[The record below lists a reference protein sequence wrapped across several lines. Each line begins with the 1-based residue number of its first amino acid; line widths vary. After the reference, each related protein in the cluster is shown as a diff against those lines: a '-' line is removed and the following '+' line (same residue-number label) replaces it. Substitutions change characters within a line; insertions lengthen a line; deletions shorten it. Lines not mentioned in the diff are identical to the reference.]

1 MVHTYIHTMA
11 TMATTTTTTTTTA
24 PAVEHIEHIL
34 LLPEAI
40 PTPQI
45 SPLILPCSVQC
56 PGDVHPDA
64 DADAHISE
72 LVLSC
77 AAWRLGTAAAAACGT
92 STTWSGY
99 EADESRAVSL
109 GSGSI
114 SGDDGEGE
122 EEWEDEQEGGEE
134 GGEEGGKVADVS
146 FSVLGDAVYASPDE
160 YQDDDHR
167 PSQPPTALTS
177 PIPLPSTI
185 PPTKLTTPT
194 TPPRTPASETTALLL
209 AATAIP
215 AYTASP
221 RHASPARPRSR
232 GRKYKTNKARR
243 MFHRVV
249 VVRSPNNSFNGLGRP
264 PSRMRYGP
272 VASGGGGGGGGA
284 YESFPSPE
292 FEGDG
297 KWRGGICRW
306 FC

>member
-1 MVHTYIHTMA
+1 MVHTYIH

-64 DADAHISE
+64 DADADAHISE

-92 STTWSGY
+92 LTTWSGY

-109 GSGSI
+109 GPGSI

-122 EEWEDEQEGGEE
+122 EEWEDEQEGGR
-134 GGEEGGKVADVS
+134 EGGKVADVS

-167 PSQPPTALTS
+167 PSQPPPALTS

-185 PPTKLTTPT
+185 PPTKLT
-194 TPPRTPASETTALLL
+194 TPASETTALLL

-221 RHASPARPRSR
+221 RHASPARLRSR
-232 GRKYKTNKARR
+232 GRKYKTNKARQ

-249 VVRSPNNSFNGLGRP
+249 VVRSPNNSFNGFGRP

-272 VASGGGGGGGGA
+272 VASGGGG